1 MTVIVM
7 AVEKVKVAVVVAL
20 WFLVLQIVVAV
31 LQGSS

>member
-20 WFLVLQIVVAV
+20 WFVALQIVVAV